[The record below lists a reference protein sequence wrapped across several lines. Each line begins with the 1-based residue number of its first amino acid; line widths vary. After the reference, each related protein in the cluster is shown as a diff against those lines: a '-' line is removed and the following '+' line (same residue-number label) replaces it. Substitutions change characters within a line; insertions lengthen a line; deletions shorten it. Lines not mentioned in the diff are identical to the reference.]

1 MEKIVSCIMAAVL
14 AFASASGAVAAEKI
28 RIVTE
33 GTYPPFSSVNGKG
46 ELVGFD
52 VDIAKALCKTMKAE
66 CEIVTQNWDGIIPGL
81 MARKYDA
88 VVASMS
94 ITEERKKAVDF
105 TSPYYSNKLQFSGP
119 KNKPLDISKAGLRGK
134 TIGAQRATFAAI
146 WFEQNYKGVDLK
158 LYAGQEEVFSDMATG
173 RLDGI
178 IADVYVTYDWLQSK
192 IGEKFEFKG
201 PVLYDGDKV
210 GIAVRKGDALRERL
224 NSALKT
230 IRENGTYA
238 KINARYFPFDIY

>member
-1 MEKIVSCIMAAVL
+1 MKKFLTCIGALGL
-14 AFASASGAVAAEKI
+14 ALALTAGATAAEKV

-33 GTYPPFSSVNGKG
+33 GTYPPFSSVDGSG
-46 ELVGFD
+46 QLVGFD
-52 VDIAKALCKTMKAE
+52 VDIAKALCTAMKAE

-88 VVASMS
+88 IIASMS

-105 TSPYYSNKLQFSGP
+105 TNPYYSNKLQFSGP
-119 KNKPLDISKAGLRGK
+119 KGKPLDTSRAGLRGK
-134 TIGAQRATFAAI
+134 TIGAQRATFAAT

-158 LYAGQEEVFSDMATG
+158 LYAGQEEIFADMASG

-192 IGEKFEFKG
+192 MGKKYEFKG
-201 PVLYDGDKV
+201 TVVYDGDKV
-210 GIAVRKGDALRERL
+210 GIVVRKGDALRERL
-224 NSALKT
+224 NSALRT